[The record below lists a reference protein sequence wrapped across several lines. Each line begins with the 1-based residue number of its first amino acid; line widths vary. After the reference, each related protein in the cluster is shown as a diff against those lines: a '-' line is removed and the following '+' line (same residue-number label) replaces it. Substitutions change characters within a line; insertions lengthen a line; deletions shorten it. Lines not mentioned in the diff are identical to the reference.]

1 MRIRGHVTAVAV
13 ALLLLAAL
21 LPTALAAG
29 KKKPNPAP
37 ITRVFDLHCDTVYQ
51 GVTKGW
57 DLKKNKGAVDLGKLR
72 KGAYLAQTF
81 ALWTPPMG
89 GWTYLKKLNHKFE
102 TWMTQYDG
110 KIGLATT
117 GQEILDREA
126 EGRIAAV
133 LSIEGL
139 RPLDGEPEKIRAL
152 YEWGVRILGLT
163 WWKSNEFA
171 GSSTDPDEE
180 KRAGLTEKGRE
191 AVRLANELGMVID
204 VSHASD
210 EVVRQV
216 AELSEDPFFATHS
229 CARALK
235 DHNRNLSDEMLKL
248 IASRGG
254 VVGVNTYVGF
264 LSDDP
269 AGTVKRSTYVDHVMH
284 MVGVMGVDHVALG
297 SDFDGAK
304 PPMGLKHAGQMQL
317 LAHDLLDEGL
327 SQKDVDKIM
336 YLNALRVFS
345 QVTAKPGPAET
356 LAGLAWPQPW

>member
-1 MRIRGHVTAVAV
+1 MRVRSFIATGAAS
-13 ALLLLAAL
+13 LLLLAAL

-29 KKKPNPAP
+29 KKKPALEP

-57 DLKKNKGAVDLGKLR
+57 DLKKHKGAVDLGKLR

-89 GWTYLKKLNHKFE
+89 GWTYLEKLDHKFE
-102 TWMTQYDG
+102 TWMTQYDD
-110 KIGLATT
+110 KIGPATT
-117 GQEILDREA
+117 GQEILDRDA

-139 RPLDGEPEKIRAL
+139 HPLAGDPEKIRML
-152 YEWGVRILGLT
+152 YKWGVRILGLT

-171 GSSTDPDEE
+171 GSNTHPNKE
-180 KRAGLTEKGRE
+180 KRFGLTDNGRE

-210 EVVRQV
+210 EVVRDV

-235 DHNRNLSDEMLKL
+235 DHDTNLSDEMLKL

-254 VVGVNTYVGF
+254 VVGINTYVGF
-264 LSDDP
+264 LSDEP
-269 AGTVKRSTYVDHVMH
+269 AGSVKRSTYVEHVMH
-284 MVGVMGVDHVALG
+284 MVDVMGVNHVAVG

-317 LAHDLLDEGL
+317 LAHDLIGEGL
-327 SQKDVDKIM
+327 SQEDVDKIM
-336 YLNALRVFS
+336 YLNALRVFT
-345 QVTAKPGPAET
+345 QVTAKPGPAAK
-356 LAGLAWPQPW
+356 LAGLGWPGPS

>member
-1 MRIRGHVTAVAV
+1 MRIRRLTAASAA
-13 ALLLLAAL
+13 ALLLLAAA
-21 LPTALAAG
+21 LPTSLASG
-29 KKKPNPAP
+29 KKKPGVEP

-57 DLKKNKGAVDLGKLR
+57 DLKKNKGAVDLGKMR

-89 GWTYLKKLNHKFE
+89 GWAYLEKLDHKFE
-102 TWMTQYDG
+102 KWMTQYDG
-110 KIGLATT
+110 DIGLATT
-117 GQEILDREA
+117 GQEILDRDA

-139 RPLDGEPEKIRAL
+139 RPLDGDVEKIRTL
-152 YEWGVRILGLT
+152 YAWGVRILGLT
-163 WWKSNEFA
+163 WCKSNDFA
-171 GSSTDPDEE
+171 GSSTDPDEK
-180 KRAGLTEKGRE
+180 KRTGLTKQGRE
-191 AVRLANELGMVID
+191 AVALANELGMVID

-210 EVVRQV
+210 EVVRDV

-229 CARALK
+229 CAQALK
-235 DHNRNLSDEMLKL
+235 DHERNLSDELLKL

-254 VVGVNTYVGF
+254 VVGVNTFVDY

-269 AGTVKRSTYVDHVMH
+269 AGSVKRSTFVEHVMH
-284 MVGVMGVDHVALG
+284 MVEVMGVDHVAMG

-317 LAHDLLDEGL
+317 LAHDLVGKGL
-327 SQKDVDKIM
+327 SQEDVDKIM
-336 YLNALRVFS
+336 YLNALRVFTR
-345 QVTAKPGPAET
+345 VTAQPGPAAK
-356 LAGLAWPQPW
+356 LAGLSWPQPW